1 MNERKHGC
9 LFWFVAILVVFIF
22 GSLALTILAFLLEM
36 IGLLFPVIAT
46 CAIIIGTVILI
57 KKIIESSNNSTKRP
71 SNYRWHRGK

>member
-9 LFWFVAILVVFIF
+9 LFWFVVIVAIFIF

-36 IGLLFPVIAT
+36 IGLLFPVIAA

-57 KKIIESSNNSTKRP
+57 KKIIESSNSTKRP